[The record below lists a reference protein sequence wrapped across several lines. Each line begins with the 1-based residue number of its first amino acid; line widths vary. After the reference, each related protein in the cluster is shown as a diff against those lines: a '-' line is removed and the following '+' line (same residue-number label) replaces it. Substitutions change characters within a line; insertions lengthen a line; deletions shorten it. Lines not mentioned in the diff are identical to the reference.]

1 MLMERAAA
9 LPPLY
14 ADQPGG
20 QLQQQHTN
28 AWQTLIQYETTK
40 KTGTDNKSGLNISI
54 WLADSPGIFKIV
66 FS

>member
-28 AWQTLIQYETTK
+28 AWQALIQYETTK
-40 KTGTDNKSGLNISI
+40 K
-54 WLADSPGIFKIV
+54 LALTTRAAQYINMVRRFTRHIQNGIF
-66 FS
+66 

>member
-28 AWQTLIQYETTK
+28 AWQTLIQYEATK
-40 KTGTDNKSGLNISI
+40 KMALTTRVGSI
-54 WLADSPGIFKIV
+54 YQYG
-66 FS
+66 